1 MAASSSSAAVR
12 ETSTMKQ
19 EPWSTPPSLVVNC
32 TLRATAAIMG
42 RAKSAHPCPTNLS
55 TRRSTVRAGLQR
67 QLNGH
72 IDSTTAVGISTI
84 VEKVEFAEFGFDL
97 CHGDGRHLWMASE
110 VIPQRIAEYQEDV
123 PPAWVTVNLIDARVR
138 EQLWVSLTELCDI
151 DLG

>member
-1 MAASSSSAAVR
+1 M
-12 ETSTMKQ
+12 
-19 EPWSTPPSLVVNC
+19 
-32 TLRATAAIMG
+32 
-42 RAKSAHPCPTNLS
+42 
-55 TRRSTVRAGLQR
+55 
-67 QLNGH
+67 
-72 IDSTTAVGISTI
+72 
-84 VEKVEFAEFGFDL
+84 EFAEFGFDL